1 MESWKLKL
9 ESTSLKEQL
18 EASKAKL
25 AEETAR
31 LEKVRSETVDK
42 LQADLEV
49 SKAAVAEK
57 KAQVEALKAQI
68 GEKEKIH
75 SELVTT
81 EVAVKDEQL
90 GKANQDLALEL
101 STVQRLNQE
110 LKSANQQIIDLQE
123 KFENLQRT
131 HDEEMGEMVDAVNDL
146 RQKEEELLKV
156 SEKLDMATTELEKSR
171 QEMTRMEEKHSED
184 ARFAKEK
191 FEKELSTVSG
201 KLEEAQNQIRYL
213 KDSLAS
219 AKVDLDLH
227 LEKEERERASF
238 TDGHRAE
245 LEMKNM
251 AISKLKEELADKDT
265 VLDLTREELVSF
277 SPSMVLLIRLVF
289 ANRESISLKI
299 SAFVGL
305 YGDLFSFT
313 LYVPTLQWIS

>member
-1 MESWKLKL
+1 MSKASQEIEAKSAELRSLKEESSKLKL

-31 LEKVRSETVDK
+31 LEKIRVEAVDK
-42 LQADLEV
+42 LKADLEV
-49 SKAAVAEK
+49 SKAGVVEK
-57 KAQVEALKAQI
+57 KAEVESLKAQL
-68 GEKEKIH
+68 GEKEKVH
-75 SELVTT
+75 AELLEQVKK
-81 EVAVKDEQL
+81 EVAAKEEQL
-90 GKANQDLALEL
+90 GKANQDLTLEV
-101 STVQRLNQE
+101 SNVQRLNQE
-110 LKSANQQIIDLQE
+110 LKTAHQQIIDLQE

-146 RQKEEELLKV
+146 RQKEEELMRV
-156 SEKLDMATTELEKSR
+156 SEKLDEATSELEKSR
-171 QEMTRMEEKHSED
+171 QELVRAEEKHSED

-191 FEKELSTVSG
+191 FEKEISTLSG
-201 KLEEAQNQIRYL
+201 KLEESHNQIRYL

-251 AISKLKEELADKDT
+251 AISKLKEELADKET
-265 VLDLTREELVSF
+265 LLDLTREELVSWF
-277 SPSMVLLIRLVF
+277 
-289 ANRESISLKI
+289 
-299 SAFVGL
+299 GL
-305 YGDLFSFT
+305 
-313 LYVPTLQWIS
+313 

>member
-1 MESWKLKL
+1 MSKASQEIELKSAEIKSLKEESSKLKL

-31 LEKVRSETVDK
+31 LEKVRSETIDK

-68 GEKEKIH
+68 SEKEKIH
-75 SELVTT
+75 SELVEQVRK
-81 EVAVKDEQL
+81 EVSVKDEQL
-90 GKANQDLALEL
+90 GKANQDLTLEV

-265 VLDLTREELVSF
+265 VLDLTREELVSICPTIF
-277 SPSMVLLIRLVF
+277 LSIRLVF
-289 ANRESISLKI
+289 TYGKSL
-299 SAFVGL
+299 SL
-305 YGDLFSFT
+305 
-313 LYVPTLQWIS
+313 